1 MIFCHSVRARLGSL
15 NAQATNEAVSCAPR
29 LETGSSPVVSLIYSA
44 AEVFSF
50 NEFTLLLTE
59 APILDYIVARAAREK
74 LRLHRERF
82 HPRRIRA

>member
-1 MIFCHSVRARLGSL
+1 MRKRPLKRYLARQGLK
-15 NAQATNEAVSCAPR
+15 QALLPLFHRCAA
-29 LETGSSPVVSLIYSA
+29 L

-50 NEFTLLLTE
+50 NKFTLLLTE

-82 HPRRIRA
+82 HRRRIRA

>member
-1 MIFCHSVRARLGSL
+1 MIFCHPVRTRLGLL
-15 NAQATNEAVSCAPR
+15 NAQATNEATLRQGLKQALLPLFHSCAV
-29 LETGSSPVVSLIYSA
+29 L

-59 APILDYIVARAAREK
+59 APRLDYIVARAAREK